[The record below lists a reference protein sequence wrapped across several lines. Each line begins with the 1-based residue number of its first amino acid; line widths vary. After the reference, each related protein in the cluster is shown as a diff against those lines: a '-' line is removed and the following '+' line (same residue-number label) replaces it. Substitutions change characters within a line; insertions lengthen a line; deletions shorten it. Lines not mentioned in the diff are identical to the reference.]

1 MVKEL
6 HDERMD
12 GKSKAAQE
20 HNLMKTNL
28 TMGKGTSL
36 LALPRKTSPNLLR
49 ELEPI
54 PKFIKDIYF

>member
-6 HDERMD
+6 HDEWMD

-20 HNLMKTNL
+20 YNLIKTNL

-36 LALPRKTSPNLLR
+36 LALLRKTSLGLHR

>member
-6 HDERMD
+6 HDEWMD

-20 HNLMKTNL
+20 YSLIKTNF

-36 LALPRKTSPNLLR
+36 LALLRKTSLSLLR
-49 ELEPI
+49 ELELI